1 MLCMARWLADY
12 ANPTKREFTS
22 PIATI
27 LIETI
32 KRWRENVKKGVKNK
46 FVCLGFMRSGMK
58 RFLMWRSIHFFL
70 IWMVWT
76 PIILGLNTSIKFWL
90 HCCLKEQKVTTHGKT
105 REAVFIWLNVQK
117 ICKMQ
122 RLYREQKG
130 AKVYNKQS
138 EKRTFTGYLMRIL
151 MKSCKNFFYFKN
163 INHKLVIFCPNKNRW
178 YLDIRT

>member
-1 MLCMARWLADY
+1 MKVNQYCVILQIFHQENLAGIIFHAFTISYKSIFHMLCMARWLADY

-58 RFLMWRSIHFFL
+58 RFLMWRSIHFCL

-76 PIILGLNTSIKFWL
+76 PIILGLNTSIKFLL
-90 HCCLKEQKVTTHGKT
+90 HCCLKEQKVNTHGKT
-105 REAVFIWLNVQK
+105 REAVFIRLNVQK
-117 ICKMQ
+117 ICNMQ
-122 RLYREQKG
+122 WL
-130 AKVYNKQS
+130 
-138 EKRTFTGYLMRIL
+138 
-151 MKSCKNFFYFKN
+151 
-163 INHKLVIFCPNKNRW
+163 
-178 YLDIRT
+178 